1 MKILIAEDSATYRRI
16 LEKELQRLEQTV
28 LIARDGNEAW
38 DIILRD
44 HVSLVISDWVMPG
57 LSGLE
62 LCRQIRAAKR
72 PKYIYFI
79 LLTALEGKSNYMEA
93 MGAGV
98 DDFINKPFDPDQ
110 LRTRLNVAERIIG
123 LQGQVK
129 QLQGILPTCSVCK
142 KIRDK
147 NGEWI
152 PIESYINQ
160 RTEAYFSHTYCP
172 DCLEIAME
180 QIEKCRP

>member
-1 MKILIAEDSATYRRI
+1 MRILIVEDSAIYRRI
-16 LEKELQRLEQTV
+16 LEKELQNLGYTV
-28 LIARDGNEAW
+28 LIAGDGNEAW
-38 DIILRD
+38 DIILKD
-44 HVSLVISDWVMPG
+44 GVSLVISDWMMPG
-57 LSGLE
+57 LDGLE
-62 LCRQIRAAKR
+62 LCRQIRATKR
-72 PKYIYFI
+72 PRYVYFI

-93 MGAGV
+93 MEAGV

-110 LRTRLNVAERIIG
+110 LRARLNVAERIIG

-129 QLQGILPTCSVCK
+129 QLQGILPTCSLCK

-147 NGEWI
+147 NDKWV

-160 RTEAYFSHTYCP
+160 RTEADFSHTYCP

-180 QIEKCRP
+180 QIKNFRP